1 MTTKDW
7 LSRANGL
14 EAEIKEMQETYQKA
28 LETAC
33 NTVSVPK
40 EVCVQESNKNGTE
53 RKMVAVAVY
62 SDMISK
68 KISEKYKIMAEITDA
83 IEAVGDARLKT
94 LLYARYIN
102 NKTWEQVAESL
113 DMSDKWVRTSLHS
126 QALQMIGKSR
136 G

>member
-14 EAEIKEMQETYQKA
+14 EAEIKEMQENYQKA

-40 EVCVQESNKNGTE
+40 EVSVQESNKNSSE
-53 RKMVAVAVY
+53 RKLVAVAEY

-83 IEAVGDARLKT
+83 IESVSDTRLRT

-102 NKTWEQVAESL
+102 NKTWEHISL
-113 DMSDKWVRTSLHS
+113 IMNYDYYYVIKILHPK
-126 QALQMIGKSR
+126 ALNAVVIPK
-136 G
+136 

>member
-14 EAEIKEMQETYQKA
+14 EAEIKEMQEIYQKA
-28 LETAC
+28 LEMAC
-33 NTVSVPK
+33 NTVSVPN
-40 EVCVQESNKNGTE
+40 EVSVQESNKNGTE

-102 NKTWEQVAESL
+102 NKKWEHIALIMNYDYYHIV
-113 DMSDKWVRTSLHS
+113 KVLHPM
-126 QALQMIGKSR
+126 ALNSVKIPK
-136 G
+136 

>member
-14 EAEIKEMQETYQKA
+14 EAEIKEMQEIYQKA

-40 EVCVQESNKNGTE
+40 EVSVQESNKNSTE
-53 RKMVAVAVY
+53 RKLVAVAVY

-68 KISEKYKIMAEITDA
+68 KISERYRIMEEITGA
-83 IEAVGDARLKT
+83 IESVPDTRLKT

-102 NKTWEQVAESL
+102 NKKWEQIAL
-113 DMSDKWVRTSLHS
+113 ILHYDYYHVVKYLHPK
-126 QALQMIGKSR
+126 ALSFVKLPK
-136 G
+136 

>member
-33 NTVSVPK
+33 NTVSVPN
-40 EVCVQESNKNGTE
+40 EVSVQESNKNGTE
-53 RKMVAVAVY
+53 RKMVSVAVY

-83 IEAVGDARLKT
+83 IEGVSDARLKT

-113 DMSDKWVRTSLHS
+113 DMSDFWVRTSLHS
-126 QALQMIGKSR
+126 QALRMIEKSR